1 MSVTGKAIALLEAG
15 VPSALVPDLAGAQRM
30 QQQTAEF
37 FGIWDFA
44 TRVGAPLKDALIELS
59 ALERDSRA
67 ADYELQQ
74 SLALPRATKNL
85 MIWLPV
91 FGLFLSQAFGLQPF
105 SAFQNPLGIFS
116 FGVAIALLFFGE
128 RMAEKMI
135 RALSM
140 SNHSSSLN
148 LLLLAIALRAGLG
161 ITEAKDLLP
170 PKNAQDEKSLEDLL
184 ELSLSTGAPIS
195 QILISSAKENR
206 EANTSLAIQ
215 DARALSVKLL
225 IPLGLTVLPAF
236 LLLTVVPVLISQIT
250 R

>member
-15 VPSALVPDLAGAQRM
+15 VPSSSVPALAGAQRLH
-30 QQQTAEF
+30 QEAEEF
-37 FGIWDFA
+37 FEIWDFA

-85 MIWLPV
+85 MLWLPV

-105 SAFQNPLGIFS
+105 SAFANPLGIFS

-135 RALSM
+135 RALSTN
-140 SNHSSSLN
+140 SQSSSYN

-161 ITEAKDLLP
+161 IKEAKELLP
-170 PKNAQDEKSLEDLL
+170 AKNAQDEKLL
-184 ELSLSTGAPIS
+184 AELLDLSLSTGAPIS

-215 DARALSVKLL
+215 AARSLSVKLL